1 MKKIILILT
10 FACFITHA
18 KAQTFNPLLAAMLQ
32 DTLNTYV
39 SQISNIKG
47 MSASVFIP
55 GQGVWTGVT
64 GNSYSGKPI
73 TKDMRFG
80 IASNTKLF
88 VGVMMLKLAESKVF
102 SLDDSIKKWVT
113 IANPN
118 ISPNITIRQLLN
130 HTSGVSDPFSVSPWF
145 DTIRLNPTR
154 VFTPNEVLGW
164 IGTPLFPVGTS
175 WQYSNTNYLIAG
187 MVAQSASGVSL
198 AKLIRDSI
206 LNPLNMDSTFI
217 DFEEPTN
224 GTLAHRWW
232 NTIDYHDTSR
242 VGLNSSLGYAGNIF
256 STSSEMVV
264 WYDALFS
271 GKVLS
276 KKSMEELTSFV
287 YTVNPILSYGLGL
300 SRDVTQGLPYWGHG
314 GSTWGYKSKMMYDSC
329 LKVAVGGFA
338 NSFPAGMDGVT
349 FLLYRVV
356 KNHIP
361 GCSGAIVGET
371 VVCQGAND
379 ITYTI
384 PPIPNASSYVWSL
397 PAGVAGTSTTN
408 TITANFGAIANSG
421 LIKVTGLNTYGLGG
435 SAELYITIKPK
446 PGAPVITQNGNILS
460 SNVSVGNQW
469 YNSAGKIVGATNA
482 SYTITSSDSFYCLV
496 TLDACSSERSNVIY
510 ALYSGLNA
518 QSNGYELRIYPN
530 PFQSQTTLET
540 SIEMKDARVML
551 SNCYG
556 QIVKEIQGINGH
568 TFTLNR
574 SDLPIGLYFIQLVQ
588 AEKII
593 ATKKLMI
600 NN

>member
-10 FACFITHA
+10 FAFFITHA

-113 IANPN
+113 ISNPN
-118 ISPNITIRQLLN
+118 INPAITIRQLLN

-145 DTIRLNPTR
+145 DTIKLNPTR

-164 IGTPLFPVGTS
+164 IGTPYFPVGTS

-187 MVAQSASGVSL
+187 MVAQSASGISL

-217 DFEEPTN
+217 DFEEPAN

-242 VGLNSSLGYAGNIF
+242 VSLNSSLGYAGNLF
-256 STSSEMVV
+256 STSSEMVQ

-361 GCSGAIVGET
+361 GCSGEIAGST
-371 VVCQGAND
+371 SVCQGTNNV
-379 ITYTI
+379 TYSV

-397 PAGVAGTSTTN
+397 PAGVGGTSSTN
-408 TITANFGAIANSG
+408 TISANFGGMASSG
-421 LIKVTGLNTYGLGG
+421 LIKVTGVNKYGLGG
-435 SAELYITIKPK
+435 SASLYITVKPK
-446 PGAPVITQNGNILS
+446 PITPIITQNGNTLN
-460 SNVSVGNQW
+460 SNASFGNQW
-469 YNSAGKIVGATNA
+469 YNSGGKIVGATNA
-482 SYTITSSDSFYCLV
+482 TYTITSSDSFYCLV
-496 TLDACSSERSNVIY
+496 TLDACSSDTSNTIY
-510 ALYSGLNA
+510 AMFSGMNE
-518 QSNGYELRIYPN
+518 GDFHHELQVYPN
-530 PFQSQTTLET
+530 PFSAQTTIET
-540 SIEMKDARVML
+540 SIEMKDASLRL

-556 QIVKEIQGINGH
+556 QVVREIKGINGH
-568 TFTLNR
+568 AFVLNR
-574 SDLPIGLYFIQLVQ
+574 LDLSSGLYFIQLVQ

-593 ATKKLMI
+593 ATKKLI
-600 NN
+600 LLD

>member
-1 MKKIILILT
+1 MKKITLTLT
-10 FACFITHA
+10 FAFFIIHA

-39 SQISNIKG
+39 SQIPNIKG

-64 GNSYSGKPI
+64 GNSYAGKPI

-88 VGVMMLKLAESKVF
+88 VAVMMLKLAESKVF

-118 ISPNITIRQLLN
+118 INPAITIRQLLN

-145 DTIRLNPTR
+145 DTIKLNPTR
-154 VFTPNEVLGW
+154 VFTPNEVLTW
-164 IGTPLFPVGTS
+164 IGPPIFPEGTG
-175 WQYSNTNYLIAG
+175 WQYSNTNYIIAG

-206 LNPLNMDSTFI
+206 LTPLNMDSTFI

-256 STSSEMVV
+256 STSSEMVL

-271 GKVLS
+271 GKVLRE
-276 KKSMEELTSFV
+276 KSMLELTNFV

-349 FLLYRVV
+349 FLLQRVV

-361 GCSGAIVGET
+361 GCSGEIVGST
-371 VVCQGAND
+371 SVCQGANEV
-379 ITYTI
+379 IYTV

-397 PAGVAGTSTTN
+397 PAGVAGTSNTN
-408 TITANFGAIANSG
+408 TISVNFGGIANSG
-421 LIKVTGLNTYGLGG
+421 LIKVTGLNNYGLGG
-435 SAELYITIKPK
+435 STELYITIKPK
-446 PGAPVITQNGNILS
+446 PVAPVITQNGNILS
-460 SNVSVGNQW
+460 SNASAGNQW
-469 YNSAGKIVGATNA
+469 YNSGGKIVGATNA
-482 SYTITSSDSFYCLV
+482 TYTLSSSDSFYCLV
-496 TLDACSSERSNVIY
+496 TLGNCSSERSNVIY
-510 ALYSGLNA
+510 ANYSSLNE
-518 QSNGYELRIYPN
+518 QSNANTLRVYPN
-530 PFQSQTTLET
+530 PFQAQTTLET
-540 SIEMKDARVML
+540 SIEMKDALVML

-556 QIVKEIQGINGH
+556 QVVREIKGMNGH
-568 TFTLNR
+568 TFVLDR
-574 SDLPIGLYFIQLVQ
+574 SNLPSGLYFIQLVQ
-588 AEKII
+588 AEKVI
-593 ATKKLMI
+593 ATKKLMLL
-600 NN
+600 